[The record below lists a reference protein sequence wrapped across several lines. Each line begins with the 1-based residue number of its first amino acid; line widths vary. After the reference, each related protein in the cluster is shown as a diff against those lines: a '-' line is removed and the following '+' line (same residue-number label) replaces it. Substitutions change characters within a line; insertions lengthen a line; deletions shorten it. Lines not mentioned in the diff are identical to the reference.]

1 MGLRNFFS
9 NGEGPQATGE
19 AEIVRACGVVVDH
32 GSYGELCNKAAGHDG
47 LHMGTFMSEGQMQAV
62 RHGMLGGAESIAA
75 PMHRGSDL
83 VLKDVF
89 PGHVVLGEP
98 DGENSLTEIPP
109 ATQLVLTQLRA
120 MNDRF
125 SRFESNVHQ
134 LNLVAGELVNKVL
147 TPLKGEL
154 EQLRYNLGDKANST
168 VSMLERL
175 VGHVDKQL
183 DIALKLTGATTGGAK
198 QYRDEH
204 GCHGDVPSI
213 TELTESGVKASPEG
227 SALAATAENLLA
239 QLEQVRAQNMRLTRE
254 NAQLKASGYGE

>member
-9 NGEGPQATGE
+9 NGEGPAARGE
-19 AEIVRACGVVVDH
+19 AQIVRACGVVVDH
-32 GSYGELCNKAAGHDG
+32 GNYGEKCVKAQGHDG
-47 LHMGTFMSEGQMQAV
+47 NHMGSFVDAEDLQRAKEGRGGVDVVKQQHAPGSVMLIDDPRGVMSPAHLENPANA
-62 RHGMLGGAESIAA
+62 LLA
-75 PMHRGSDL
+75 P
-83 VLKDVF
+83 
-89 PGHVVLGEP
+89 
-98 DGENSLTEIPP
+98 
-109 ATQLVLTQLRA
+109 VLTQLQA
-120 MNDRF
+120 INDRF

-183 DIALKLTGATTGGAK
+183 DIALKLTGANAVH
-198 QYRDEH
+198 YRDEH

-213 TELTESGVKASPEG
+213 AELTESGVPEG
-227 SALAATAENLLA
+227 EEREVLLIELECVKSENK
-239 QLEQVRAQNMRLTRE
+239 RLRDE
-254 NAQLKASGYGE
+254 NDRIKERYGEY

>member
-1 MGLRNFFS
+1 MRLRNFFS
-9 NGEGPQATGE
+9 NGEGPAARGE
-19 AEIVRACGVVVDH
+19 AQIVRACGVVVDH
-32 GSYGELCNKAAGHDG
+32 GNYGEKCVKAQGHDG
-47 LHMGTFMSEGQMQAV
+47 NHMGHFLTHGQLLAV
-62 RHGMLGGAESIAA
+62 QNGMIGDVTIEKA
-75 PMHRGSDL
+75 PEPSA
-83 VLKDVF
+83 
-89 PGHVVLGEP
+89 VVLADHQTRAEAQALA
-98 DGENSLTEIPP
+98 EMAP
-109 ATQLVLTQLRA
+109 AHPMLAPVLTQLQA
-120 MNDRF
+120 INDRF

-183 DIALKLTGATTGGAK
+183 DIALKLTGANAVR
-198 QYRDEH
+198 YRDEH
-204 GCHGDVPSI
+204 GCHSDVPSI

-227 SALAATAENLLA
+227 SALAASAENLLA
-239 QLEQVRAQNMRLTRE
+239 QLEQVRAENMRLTRE

>member
-1 MGLRNFFS
+1 MRLRNFFS

-19 AEIVRACGVVVDH
+19 VPIHRQCGIIMDR
-32 GSYGELCNKAAGHDG
+32 GSYGERCFKQKGHRDHHEGAFMDLAELNFEKSNPTGEAIIKAYADSSPNALVVHEPRNGDAPVATAHP
-47 LHMGTFMSEGQMQAV
+47 
-62 RHGMLGGAESIAA
+62 MLA
-75 PMHRGSDL
+75 P
-83 VLKDVF
+83 
-89 PGHVVLGEP
+89 
-98 DGENSLTEIPP
+98 
-109 ATQLVLTQLRA
+109 VLTQLQA
-120 MNDRF
+120 INDRF

-183 DIALKLTGATTGGAK
+183 DIALKLTGANAVH
-198 QYRDEH
+198 YRDEH

-227 SALAATAENLLA
+227 SALAASAENLLA
-239 QLEQVRAQNMRLTRE
+239 QLEQVRAENMRLTRE